1 MYILSSKTKQLSLSN
16 LPHERRYEESADDS
30 PRWNPQSMNGCVA
43 VVFVSAEAGLGVH
56 SVDLGGSAGA
66 SGDALTFV
74 VDLGGT
80 QAVPNHGYSLG

>member
-1 MYILSSKTKQLSLSN
+1 
-16 LPHERRYEESADDS
+16 
-30 PRWNPQSMNGCVA
+30 MNGCVA

-66 SGDALTFV
+66 SGDALAFV